1 MGYWEL
7 LVRLNGAEARWEVIG
22 PYEESLANLQA
33 DDSKAEKIDSL
44 TEGQKQSLEWVAGA
58 MGIWKDPRGVTA
70 AQVANAKLQGAK
82 RIATAAEV
90 QTTRKQ
96 LLALHKLQLLTKQKV
111 SNADYFSIRG

>member
-1 MGYWEL
+1 MASPKI
-7 LVRLNGAEARWEVIG
+7 RLNGAEARWEVIG
-22 PYEESLANLQA
+22 SYEESLANLQA

-70 AQVANAKLQGAK
+70 AQVVNAKLQGAN
-82 RIATAAEV
+82 RIATPAEV

>member
-1 MGYWEL
+1 MGYFDL
-7 LVRLNGAEARWEVIG
+7 LVRLHGAEARWELVG
-22 PYEESLANLQA
+22 PFEKSLANIQA
-33 DDSKAEKIDSL
+33 DRSKAQTIECL

-70 AQVANAKLQGAK
+70 AQVANAKLQGAN

>member
-1 MGYWEL
+1 MQETVYEMPW
-7 LVRLNGAEARWEVIG
+7 RTNFEAMAAAG
-22 PYEESLANLQA
+22 
-33 DDSKAEKIDSL
+33 
-44 TEGQKQSLEWVAGA
+44 WVAGA

-70 AQVANAKLQGAK
+70 AQVANAKLQAAN
-82 RIATAAEV
+82 RIATSAEV